1 MHAIPAAMQPFPFA
15 TMHEKGRAKI
25 QKRVSL
31 MQKSFDLNNA
41 GLGSVRAGGHWAN
54 VTPGDITPAL
64 DKRPRG
70 EYDIVPAPPPI
81 LADAEE

>member
-31 MQKSFDLNNA
+31 LQKSFDLNNA
-41 GLGSVRAGGHWAN
+41 GLGSVRAGGHWA
-54 VTPGDITPAL
+54 
-64 DKRPRG
+64 KCHSR
-70 EYDIVPAPPPI
+70 
-81 LADAEE
+81 

>member
-15 TMHEKGRAKI
+15 TMHEKGRAKM
-25 QKRVSL
+25 QNRVSL

-41 GLGSVRAGGHWAN
+41 GPFLFAQVVIGQN

-70 EYDIVPAPPPI
+70 EYDIAPAPPPI
-81 LADAEE
+81 LPDAEE